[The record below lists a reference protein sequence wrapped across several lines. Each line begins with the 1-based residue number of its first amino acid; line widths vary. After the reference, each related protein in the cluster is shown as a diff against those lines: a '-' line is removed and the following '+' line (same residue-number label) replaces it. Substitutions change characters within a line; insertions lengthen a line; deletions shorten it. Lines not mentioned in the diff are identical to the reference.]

1 MLKRGLLWLTVAVYV
16 ACFII
21 NKEDKSALPV
31 INVASLAIP
40 GAFVSFLVT
49 FYHSTC
55 YAKYFDSYKLCI
67 QLGGK
72 TVDFGIYVASI
83 FENNLE
89 EASSLTGLAS
99 LAQHRFF
106 WMISS
111 NKEDHPEFKITD
123 VVSLGL
129 CTEDEYAKLSR
140 LPYDQQHVMA
150 ITWCLRR
157 AIHLCEKH
165 GVTNRHCERLEMS
178 LIEIRDAMGALKAF
192 AQHQIPLSYFHV
204 VSASMTLFCVAYAF
218 AAVQLDSDLSW
229 ICVLIYVL
237 AIIGTQEVAQCLADP
252 FGSDVTDLP
261 LASFWHQ
268 TKKTLDGLMNSSIP
282 PHAVVNSGVN
292 PLATETDPLITEDRL

>member
-1 MLKRGLLWLTVAVYV
+1 MGSCCSGGTEDARPGQEYKYNDADQIGVLTRFSGTALPNVLKRGLLWLTVAVYV

-111 NKEDHPEFKITD
+111 NK
-123 VVSLGL
+123 
-129 CTEDEYAKLSR
+129 
-140 LPYDQQHVMA
+140 
-150 ITWCLRR
+150 
-157 AIHLCEKH
+157 
-165 GVTNRHCERLEMS
+165 
-178 LIEIRDAMGALKAF
+178 
-192 AQHQIPLSYFHV
+192 
-204 VSASMTLFCVAYAF
+204 
-218 AAVQLDSDLSW
+218 
-229 ICVLIYVL
+229 
-237 AIIGTQEVAQCLADP
+237 
-252 FGSDVTDLP
+252 
-261 LASFWHQ
+261 
-268 TKKTLDGLMNSSIP
+268 
-282 PHAVVNSGVN
+282 
-292 PLATETDPLITEDRL
+292 